1 MLKKSIKKQEN
12 HKKTSQK
19 KWEQR
24 LETVQK
30 KKLDK
35 QNQRKKNITTRKEA
49 KLERKMKK
57 MKKKGHL
64 VPGF

>member
-1 MLKKSIKKQEN
+1 M
-12 HKKTSQK
+12 SQK

-30 KKLDK
+30 NKMDK
-35 QNQRKKNITTRKEA
+35 QNQRKKNIGTRKEA
-49 KLERKMKK
+49 KLEKKMKK
-57 MKKKGHL
+57 MKKKGHI